1 MNRRARPGNRLEH
14 AHDEENE
21 EAPSHASASIMFA
34 EAWVWWFG
42 SSLPLVIP
50 AYVAVASV
58 TSSLEAANIF
68 SWREKET

>member
-1 MNRRARPGNRLEH
+1 
-14 AHDEENE
+14 
-21 EAPSHASASIMFA
+21 MFA